1 MERTTVTKVPGVA
14 DLEPYEFPSVI
25 AHPGCMAQRN
35 NRLLLTTGLARMEG
49 EHAMYTRASDNRPSR
64 GVAPRRSV

>member
-35 NRLLLTTGLARMEG
+35 NRLLLTTRLARVEG
-49 EHAMYTRASDNRPSR
+49 ETAMYTRASDNSSRP
-64 GVAPRRSV
+64 